1 MVLWVMEARCQETL
15 SDVRWESPGTSCG
28 MGCDAAVAVTT
39 MTRREGK
46 KTNRQRMR
54 KAGQRNATNSLG
66 VVEVACCRLK
76 EIEPS

>member
-1 MVLWVMEARCQETL
+1 
-15 SDVRWESPGTSCG
+15 

-39 MTRREGK
+39 MTRCEGK

-66 VVEVACCRLK
+66 VVEVACCQLE